1 MCKSAAQGPA
11 KPTSSS
17 SSSSIQDDEDDDVE
31 APRQRATI
39 GRWSHQSIMPCS
51 WFRHSGR
58 YSFIHSLHSG
68 ALFLMVFVVIEAII
82 RNMHS
87 IFMFVIFSCVL
98 RFSASPLCQLL
109 LLLWHPRHP
118 VHPLSCFH
126 FPAPLSHSLCLCPFL
141 GPLLMAKTFNM
152 RI

>member
-11 KPTSSS
+11 MPGQQQQQQQRLWQHPRRRGRLGRRGLRFSS
-17 SSSSIQDDEDDDVE
+17 
-31 APRQRATI
+31 TGN
-39 GRWSHQSIMPCS
+39 GRRSHQSIMPCS
-51 WFRHSGR
+51 SFRHSGR
-58 YSFIHSLHSG
+58 YSFIHSLHSA

-87 IFMFVIFSCVL
+87 IFMFVIFPCIL
-98 RFSASPLCQLL
+98 LFSSLPSACFCFYCGTL
-109 LLLWHPRHP
+109 
-118 VHPLSCFH
+118 VHPLSFR
-126 FPAPLSHSLCLCPFL
+126 FLQLPRSLSLLL